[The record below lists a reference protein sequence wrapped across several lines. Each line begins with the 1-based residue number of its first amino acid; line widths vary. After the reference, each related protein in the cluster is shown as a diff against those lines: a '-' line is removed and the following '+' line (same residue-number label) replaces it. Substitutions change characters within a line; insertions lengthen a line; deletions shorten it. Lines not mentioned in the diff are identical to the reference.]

1 MEPKVYVQNVV
12 ASARL
17 NHEIDLDAIV
27 KAFPNV
33 EYAPEVFPGL
43 VFRLKRPRSSILI
56 FRNGKMVCTG
66 AKGERDA
73 LRAVRKAVRELR
85 KAGIVIRSSR
95 IETEIHNIV
104 ATIDLGEVRIDIEK
118 AAYEFR
124 EGYMYEP
131 DQFPGAVYRMQ
142 EPKVT
147 FLIFSSGK
155 LVCAGAKTEE
165 DVYKAVKKIR
175 NILEEKNLIYKP

>member
-17 NHEIDLDAIV
+17 KHEIDLDAIV

-33 EYAPEVFPGL
+33 EYTPEVFPGL
-43 VFRLKRPRSSILI
+43 VFKLKRPKSSILI

-66 AKGERDA
+66 AKSERDA
-73 LRAVRKAVRELR
+73 LRAVRKAVKELR
-85 KAGIVIRSSR
+85 KAGIVISGKP
-95 IETEIHNIV
+95 EITITNIV
-104 ATIDLGEVRIDIEK
+104 ATIDLGEVGIDIEK

-155 LVCAGAKTEE
+155 LVCSGAKTEE

-175 NILEEKNLIYKP
+175 NILEEKNLMYKP